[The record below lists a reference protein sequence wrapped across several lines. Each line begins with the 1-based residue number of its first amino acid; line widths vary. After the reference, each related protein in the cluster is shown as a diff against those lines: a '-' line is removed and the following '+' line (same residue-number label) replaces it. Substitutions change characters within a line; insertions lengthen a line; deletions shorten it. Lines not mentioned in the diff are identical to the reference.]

1 MFSKDEFVFYG
12 TAGVCRVE
20 DICHSPFDKAD
31 TRLFY
36 VLKPVSC
43 VGNETIYTPVEG
55 MSRMRP
61 LMSKERAE
69 ELLFGG
75 NQLGPL
81 EIPTDKQ
88 RRDTYKTALLSGE
101 PQEYARLLNTVQR
114 RRADALLQKRHL
126 PDMDVDYESRAEKC
140 LFSELSI
147 VLGKTASEVS
157 DAFFGKIAE

>member
-1 MFSKDEFVFYG
+1 MFSKNDYVFYG

-20 DICHSPFDKAD
+20 EICQSPFDKTD

-43 VGNETIYTPVEG
+43 IGNETIYTPVEG
-55 MSRMRP
+55 LSRMRP
-61 LMSKERAE
+61 LMSREKAE
-69 ELLFGG
+69 ALLLGG
-75 NQLGPL
+75 NGLGPL
-81 EIPTDKQ
+81 SIPTDKQ
-88 RRDTYKTALLSGE
+88 RKESYKTALLSGE
-101 PQEYARLLNTVQR
+101 PSEYARLLNTVQM

-126 PDMDVDYESRAEKC
+126 PDMDVDYESRAGKC

-157 DAFFGKIAE
+157 DTYFGKAAE